1 MIELHAVQ
9 FRNNSGMKTILK
21 KLDKVI
27 RPSLISL
34 TEEFF
39 NPIITKFD

>member
-9 FRNNSGMKTILK
+9 FRNNWMKTILK
-21 KLDKVI
+21 KIEKVV

-39 NPIITKFD
+39 NPIITRFD